1 MTSLLEDTRLLLSS
15 IADYTSDLVNPTL
28 RLGVTGLSRS
38 GKTVFITALVHGLL
52 NGARWPLFEAAAQG
66 RITRVRLVE
75 QPDPTV
81 PRFPVESHV
90 TTLSGPERSWPEGTR
105 QVSEIRLVIDY
116 ATQTGLWRGGSR
128 SLTLDIVDYPGE
140 WLLDLP
146 LLDMGYAE
154 WSARTLA
161 ASRKEPRLSLA
172 GPWLAALAQTR
183 PESPASETE
192 AYALSRLF
200 TDYLRACRD
209 DRVSLSTLPPGRFL
223 MPGDMEGSPALT
235 FCPLPVEVDMPSGS
249 LGSLMQRRYEA
260 YKDHVIRPFFRN
272 HFARL
277 DRQIVLVDALS
288 AINAGSEALADLE
301 LAMADILQS
310 FRPGQNSWLSSILAR
325 RIDKVLFAA
334 TKADH
339 LHHLS
344 HDRMEAILAR
354 LAGRAIQRSSF
365 AGAKVD
371 VIALAA
377 LRATRETQ
385 VKQGRDM
392 LDCIVGQPIK
402 GETIDGKAFDGE
414 TEAAIFPGDLPEDPE
429 SLFSPQNKPPP
440 GSWRFVR
447 FRPPLAS
454 LHKGQPQW
462 PQIRMDRA
470 VQFLIGDRLA

>member
-1 MTSLLEDTRLLLSS
+1 MTSFLEDTRLVLNS

-66 RITRVRLVE
+66 RITGVRLVE
-75 QPDPTV
+75 QPDPTI

-90 TTLSGPERSWPEGTR
+90 ATLSGPERRWPEGTR

-116 ATQTGLWRGGSR
+116 ATQTGLWRGGNR

-146 LLDMGYAE
+146 LLDMSYAE

-161 ASRKEPRLSLA
+161 ASRKEPRQTLA
-172 GPWLAALAQTR
+172 HPWLTALDKAKVD
-183 PESPASETE
+183 EPASESE
-192 AYALSRLF
+192 IFELSRLF

-235 FCPLPVEVDMPSGS
+235 FCPLPVEHDMRGNS
-249 LGSLMQRRYEA
+249 LGGLMQRRFEA
-260 YKDHVIRPFFRN
+260 YQDHVIRPFFRN

-288 AINAGSEALADLE
+288 AINAGSAALSDLE

-310 FRPGQNSWLSSILAR
+310 FRPGQNSWLSSIVAR

-339 LHHLS
+339 MHHLS

-385 VKQGRDM
+385 VKQGRDL
-392 LDCIVGQPIK
+392 LDCIVGQPIS
-402 GETIDGKAFDGE
+402 GETIDGKLFDGE
-414 TEAAIFPGDLPEDPE
+414 KDAAIFPGDLPEDPE
-429 SLFSPQNKPPP
+429 SLFAPQTTQAP
-440 GSWRFVR
+440 GTWRFVR
-447 FRPPLAS
+447 FRPPKATLQN
-454 LHKGQPQW
+454 GQPQW
-462 PQIRMDRA
+462 PHIRMDRA